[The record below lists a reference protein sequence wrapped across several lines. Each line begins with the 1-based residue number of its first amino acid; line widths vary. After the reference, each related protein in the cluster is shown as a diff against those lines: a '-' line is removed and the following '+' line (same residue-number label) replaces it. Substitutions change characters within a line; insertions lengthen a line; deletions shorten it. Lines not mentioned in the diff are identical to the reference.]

1 MTDVAP
7 EVTLK
12 SNISGR
18 FVKVTYPGMKYVG
31 FWHKPQSDAPYVCIE
46 PWTSIPADDGR
57 VDDLETKRDM
67 TRLAPGGVREHAFTI
82 TIG

>member
-1 MTDVAP
+1 
-7 EVTLK
+7 
-12 SNISGR
+12 
-18 FVKVTYPGMKYVG
+18 
-31 FWHKPQSDAPYVCIE
+31 
-46 PWTSIPADDGR
+46 